1 MLILSD
7 KLNKRLRSAESITIL
22 TGAGVSQESGIPTFR
37 EAQTGLWSRY
47 NPVELAS
54 PEAFQ
59 RNPRL
64 VWEWYKWR
72 QELILGS
79 KPNPA
84 HIAIANMEMSVPQ
97 FTLITQNIDG
107 LHKAAGSR
115 NIIELH
121 GNIQRTK
128 CSNENIV
135 IDSWEDSGEIPPRC
149 PGCGGYLRPDVVWF
163 GEMLSPKNLTEAQF
177 AAKNCDVFFSIGTSG
192 LVEPAA
198 SLPFIAL
205 GSGATL
211 IEVNTQETPI
221 SRYANYVFRQVAGII
236 LPQIYSQVW
245 DSTFQK
251 LV

>member
-1 MLILSD
+1 
-7 KLNKRLRSAESITIL
+7 
-22 TGAGVSQESGIPTFR
+22 
-37 EAQTGLWSRY
+37 
-47 NPVELAS
+47 
-54 PEAFQ
+54 
-59 RNPRL
+59 
-64 VWEWYKWR
+64 
-72 QELILGS
+72 
-79 KPNPA
+79 
-84 HIAIANMEMSVPQ
+84 MEKSVPQ

-107 LHKAAGSR
+107 LHKTAGSR

-135 IDSWEDSGEIPPRC
+135 VDTWEDTGEIPPRC

-177 AAKNCDVFFSIGTSG
+177 AAKNCDFFFSIGTSG